1 MNFQVPWNKELFLK
15 ILVVLSFPQKP
26 LHHFLRYLAITLA
39 SNIFAVEVNTE
50 GTGNGLSMTQ
60 VAYY

>member
-15 ILVVLSFPQKP
+15 QLSDSQLPTEAPTPLSALLACSIL
-26 LHHFLRYLAITLA
+26 
-39 SNIFAVEVNTE
+39 AVEGNAE

-60 VAYY
+60 VAYH